1 MTVREMDIITDSVNR
16 LQEHLEQ
23 CGCEDTGVRLDVDPD
38 RVLCEYERGACMV
51 ATFGGRT
58 AEFATD
64 DPIRALT
71 RISFMFGAPLETP
84 NVRSAACAIINV
96 ATGFFCLSRVLHACP
111 KALHTP
117 CMAELAGELQ
127 GHRVYCAG
135 TMPALGR
142 LPGPEITTNVEEADT
157 ILINHEGLIAP
168 ETGDLVTTWSG
179 KKRILFLGPSTAG
192 VSRLQDREHWCP
204 YGKQAPECMPDL
216 SR

>member
-1 MTVREMDIITDSVNR
+1 MDIITDSVNR

-23 CGCEDTGVRLDVDPD
+23 CGCDDMGVRLDVDPD

-51 ATFGGRT
+51 ASFGGRT

-71 RISFMFGAPLETP
+71 KITFMFGAPLETP

-96 ATGFFCLSRVLHACP
+96 TTGFFCLSRVLHACP
-111 KALHTP
+111 KASHAP

-127 GHRVYCAG
+127 GHHVYCAG
-135 TMPALGR
+135 KMPAIER
-142 LPGPEITTNVEEADT
+142 MPGLAITENIEDADT

-168 ETGDLVTTWSG
+168 ETGALVKTWAG

-204 YGKQAPECMPDL
+204 YGKQAPECMPDI

>member
-1 MTVREMDIITDSVNR
+1 MDIITDSVNR

-23 CGCEDTGVRLDVDPD
+23 CGCDDMGVRLDVDPD
-38 RVLCEYERGACMV
+38 RILCEYEQGACMV
-51 ATFGGRT
+51 ASFGGRT
-58 AEFATD
+58 AEFVTD

-71 RISFMFGAPLETP
+71 KITFMFGVPLETP

-96 ATGFFCLSRVLHACP
+96 TTGFFCLSRVLHACP
-111 KALHTP
+111 KASHTP
-117 CMAELAGELQ
+117 CMAELEQELK

-135 TMPALGR
+135 TMPAIERVLG
-142 LPGPEITTNVEEADT
+142 PAVTGNIEEADT

-168 ETGDLVTTWSG
+168 ETGSLVETWAG

-192 VSRLQDREHWCP
+192 VSRLQDKEHWCP
-204 YGKQAPECMPDL
+204 YGKQAPECMPDI